1 MIHHTPSDTQHL
13 GLPWGAAGAMDGYMH
28 VTETHGDRDTWIQR
42 HIEAHRDI

>member
-1 MIHHTPSDTQHL
+1 MYVHVYVYVYVYEYE
-13 GLPWGAAGAMDGYMH
+13 YMH